1 MIFDNQMLED
11 QDCVLQIDEQQSGS
25 AFGTLMP
32 TTKLED
38 EAQEGPGQNTLA
50 GYITD
55 SVELPLKTVTVTRQ
69 SRKMVNEDLDSMI
82 NKVLGGGADVM
93 PPVKVE
99 PRETT
104 PMPNRIMTSKSQCK
118 E

>member
-93 PPVKVE
+93 PAMKVE